1 MKKCSIFMT
10 ASLNSY
16 DYALALVSLI
26 LKRAVLFCSNMIQIL
41 PLVKSLTFKV
51 LVNHLNENINL

>member
-1 MKKCSIFMT
+1 MT

-16 DYALALVSLI
+16 DYALALASLI

-41 PLVKSLTFKV
+41 PLVKSLTLKV

>member
-1 MKKCSIFMT
+1 MT
-10 ASLNSY
+10 ASLNSH